1 MGAER
6 RVGRE
11 RVLLPVLI
19 RLPYVELLRKLFVFD
34 QVRHLKELTI
44 EVNFQQCQCGFFDRL
59 LAVHHEFKVAFLDV
73 VGLDSLPYLGDVLD
87 LVTLVEIQKLYHEV
101 HDGFRL
107 DAALVEVAFL

>member
-34 QVRHLKELTI
+34 QV
-44 EVNFQQCQCGFFDRL
+44 
-59 LAVHHEFKVAFLDV
+59 
-73 VGLDSLPYLGDVLD
+73 
-87 LVTLVEIQKLYHEV
+87 
-101 HDGFRL
+101 
-107 DAALVEVAFL
+107 